1 MKKSVLIVL
10 MMFAVA
16 AVQAQYYYIAKK
28 GVDADFNPFTS
39 TGATTLLNKPSND
52 VLSTAQTIPF
62 AWSYYGN
69 PVTQYKASDNGY
81 ITFDVSS
88 TTSDGANTT
97 LPDAGGPN
105 NAIYAFWDD
114 LELKTFTPNANAII
128 AVKSWTYGTAPK
140 RIHVIQWMAPSP
152 FGQASASNVL
162 YATVRLYEGGDFDVV
177 NSYGFGSFSGTIGC
191 ENTDGTAGTMV
202 TGSPNR
208 NFGGGN
214 GTYDAATSDVFEF
227 HEGTQSMYDIAML
240 KSTTPAIV
248 SVSTGATVAGVLSN
262 YGSEAITSFTLNY
275 TVDGGSVVTQNVTS
289 VNIAPSGG
297 TYNFSHATKA
307 MLATAGKNYAI
318 KVWASNINGN
328 VDGNTTND
336 ELSFSVFVNNGVS
349 GDKHVFVEEGTGA
362 WCGYCPDGH
371 LRMKDI
377 IDQIPST
384 VAVMH
389 HNSDGMTNTNSD
401 IINTTYQTGFPYG
414 MIDRVLFSGETTV
427 GQNRGL
433 WANRVATQVNAPTP
447 FDVKITTKT
456 WDAATRKINFTV
468 EVKSVDYAQ
477 GDIRINAYVVENNI
491 KGAAGNSF
499 SQHNYYSSTNPNGAA
514 GGPSHPLYNEAYVI
528 DGYNHQHVVRNIPS
542 GAWGTAGVIPNTV
555 APNATYTQSYSYTLP
570 AEKMVTLAGADPIRG
585 MNKAEDI
592 VLAAFVS
599 YYNAD
604 VNKRQVMNSTEVTL
618 FGGYN
623 GISNPVKTEIATTV
637 YPNPT
642 SGLTT
647 VNFTLTNTAAT
658 AVEVYDMLGNK
669 VLTANE
675 GQYTAGEHTVAFN
688 ADALSNG
695 MYLVQVKIDGEIAGV
710 SKFVVNK

>member
-1 MKKSVLIVL
+1 LP
-10 MMFAVA
+10 
-16 AVQAQYYYIAKK
+16 KK
-28 GVDADFNPFTS
+28 GVDASFDPFTS

-62 AWSYYGN
+62 AWSFYGN

-81 ITFDVSS
+81 ITFDVSE
-88 TTSDGANTT
+88 TTSYGANTT
-97 LPDAGGPN
+97 LPDATGPN

-128 AVKSWTYGTAPK
+128 ALKSWTYGTAPK

-152 FGQASASNVL
+152 FGQPSASNVL

-191 ENTDGTAGTMV
+191 ENVDGTEGTMV
-202 TGSPNR
+202 AGSPTR

-214 GTYDAATSDVFEF
+214 GSYDPATSDVFEF
-227 HEGTQSMYDIAML
+227 HSGTQSMYDIAML
-240 KSTTPAIV
+240 KSTTPEIV
-248 SVSTGATVAGVLSN
+248 SVAAGATITGVLSN

-275 TVDGGSVVTQNVTS
+275 TVDGGLPVTQNITS

-307 MLATAGKNYAI
+307 ALATAGKNYAI

-328 VDGNTTND
+328 ADENTAND
-336 ELSFSVFVNNGVS
+336 ELSFGIFVNNGVS
-349 GDKHVFVEEGTGA
+349 GEKHVFVEEGTGA

-389 HNSDGMTNTNSD
+389 HNNDGMTNTNSNT
-401 IINTTYQTGFPYG
+401 INSTYQTGFPYG
-414 MIDRVLFSGETTV
+414 MIDRVLFDGETTV

-433 WANRVATQVNAPTP
+433 WANRVASQINASTP
-447 FDVKITTKT
+447 FDIKITSKT

-477 GDIRINAYVVENNI
+477 GDIRINGLVVENNI
-491 KGAAGNSF
+491 RGAAGNNF
-499 SQHNYYSSTNPNGAA
+499 SQHNYYSKTGGAV
-514 GGPSHPLYNEAYVI
+514 GGSSHPLYNESDVI
-528 DGYNHQHVVRNIPS
+528 DGYNHQHVVRSIPS
-542 GAWGTAGVIPNTV
+542 GAWGTANVIPTLV
-555 APNATYTQSYSYTLP
+555 APNATYTQSYTYTLP
-570 AEKMVTLAGADPIRG
+570 AETSVTLPGATDPIRG

-592 VLAAFVS
+592 VLVAFVS

-604 VNKRQVMNSTEVTL
+604 ITKRVVMNSSEVTL

-623 GISNPVKTEIATTV
+623 GVSTPVKTEVATTV

-647 VNFTLTNTAAT
+647 VNFTLASAAST

-675 GQYTAGEHTVAFN
+675 GQYTSGEHTVAFS

-695 MYLVQVKIDGEIAGV
+695 MYLVQVKVDGEIAGV